1 MESCVSKIDWEKIK
15 EQTHKTKKED
25 CHNCEWY
32 KNIVCKMV
40 SPCLKNELQ
49 ILHDAI
55 NDLKEKQDNIINGLR
70 GKAEAEYKKSGPGL

>member
-1 MESCVSKIDWEKIK
+1 MECVSKIDWEKIK

-55 NDLKEKQDNIINGLR
+55 DELKGKQDNIIKSLR
-70 GKAEAEYKKSGPGL
+70 CKAEAEYKKSGGL